1 MIYEMKKKDVEM
13 KKQWEGFKSGNWRHV
28 IDVRNFIQKNVTPYE
43 GDDSFLEGISERTEK
58 VWNRCKELLK
68 EEIDKGI
75 LDVETKVVSGIDNFK
90 PGYIDKENEVIVGLQ
105 TDAPLKRIVNLYGGT
120 RMAEQALEQ
129 YGYELDPEV
138 KKSFSEYR
146 KTHNE
151 GVFDAYPKRTKIA
164 RHNGLLTGLP
174 DAYGRGRIIGDY
186 RRVALYGVD
195 YLIEQKKEDLSHA
208 DGSMTEN
215 IIRLREELNEQI
227 RALKEMKSMAAK
239 YGVDISEPA
248 VNAKEAVQFLYMAYL
263 ALLRSEERR
272 VGKECRSR
280 WSPYH

>member
-1 MIYEMKKKDVEM
+1 
-13 KKQWEGFKSGNWRHV
+13 
-28 IDVRNFIQKNVTPYE
+28 
-43 GDDSFLEGISERTEK
+43 
-58 VWNRCKELLK
+58 
-68 EEIDKGI
+68 
-75 LDVETKVVSGIDNFK
+75 
-90 PGYIDKENEVIVGLQ
+90 
-105 TDAPLKRIVNLYGGT
+105 
-120 RMAEQALEQ
+120 MAEQALEQ

-151 GVFDAYPKRTKIA
+151 GVFDTYPKRTKIA

-215 IIRLREELNEQI
+215 IIRLRGELNEQI

-239 YGVDISEPA
+239 YGVYISEPA

-263 ALLRSEERR
+263 A
-272 VGKECRSR
+272 GIKENNGAATSLGRTS
-280 WSPYH
+280 SFLDILAASVL

>member
-1 MIYEMKKKDVEM
+1 M
-13 KKQWEGFKSGNWRHV
+13 
-28 IDVRNFIQKNVTPYE
+28 
-43 GDDSFLEGISERTEK
+43 
-58 VWNRCKELLK
+58 
-68 EEIDKGI
+68 
-75 LDVETKVVSGIDNFK
+75 
-90 PGYIDKENEVIVGLQ
+90 
-105 TDAPLKRIVNLYGGT
+105 
-120 RMAEQALEQ
+120 
-129 YGYELDPEV
+129 
-138 KKSFSEYR
+138 
-146 KTHNE
+146 
-151 GVFDAYPKRTKIA
+151 
-164 RHNGLLTGLP
+164 TGLP

-263 ALLRSEERR
+263 AGIKENNGAATSLGRTSSFLDIYIQRDLERGLLTEKDAQELMDQFVIKLRLVRHLRTPEYNELFGGDPTWVTEAIGGISIDRKSTR
-272 VGKECRSR
+272 LN
-280 WSPYH
+280 